1 MGWFSG
7 SPPSPSGESGS
18 PATPSSKDPIAS
30 LEPSLRE
37 YLQAQ
42 YTKSRTTTSTSPAS
56 GGGEPTPPPAHP
68 SSYGSRYAH
77 LWTTYQPPQAGAS
90 EQEALTGIL
99 RAHRARQAHAARAA
113 LENCS
118 EAQLAL
124 RACHRAG
131 GLRGCAT
138 HARRLDDCYSTQ
150 LRLLRVLGYMAE
162 PGRDARVEESIQM
175 HADRLYRE
183 KVGEEAI
190 GRTKLGGVE
199 IVVEP
204 PGKEEAG
211 GEKR

>member
-7 SPPSPSGESGS
+7 SPPSPSGGSDS

-42 YTKSRTTTSTSPAS
+42 VPHDHQHLARQRRRRAYATAGAPLVLRQP
-56 GGGEPTPPPAHP
+56 H
-68 SSYGSRYAH
+68 AH

-150 LRLLRVLGYMAE
+150 LRLLCVLT
-162 PGRDARVEESIQM
+162 
-175 HADRLYRE
+175 HAHIPISTRITRWQKNILSNLWATPTTRKTFKWPYNMLASCQVYLSLDLKTYI
-183 KVGEEAI
+183 A
-190 GRTKLGGVE
+190 
-199 IVVEP
+199 
-204 PGKEEAG
+204 
-211 GEKR
+211 